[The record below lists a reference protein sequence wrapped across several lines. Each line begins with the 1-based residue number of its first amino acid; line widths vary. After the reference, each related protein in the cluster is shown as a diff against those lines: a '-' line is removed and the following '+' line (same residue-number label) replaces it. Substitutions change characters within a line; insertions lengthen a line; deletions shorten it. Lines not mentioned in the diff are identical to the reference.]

1 MDIKRA
7 NYKNKHRK
15 VMVSLIVL
23 AFIFLMFSLI
33 VNRQNQQKLNL
44 SSFWTD
50 EVKQT
55 NLTLTAKGF
64 GTLESK
70 QQRYLTAEFNAIVE
84 EIFLKPGEKVTKNSV
99 ILRLSSADIEQA
111 AIQAQLALTSQQAN
125 LKQLK
130 LTQKREQLD
139 LNNDLVELK
148 LDLSL
153 AQTQLDAET
162 QLAEQGIVS
171 SLDFKRSQAQV
182 KKLTSRVHHYQQR
195 LLQLKQL
202 QQQAQQ
208 IQQDKIAEKQTLL
221 LLAQEKQQKL
231 TVKAGLNGVLQQL
244 PVELGQSLTNG
255 SQLALVG
262 STEKLIALVNIP
274 HRQVQGISE
283 NMSAVIDTRGGK
295 ANGVVTRI
303 SPIAKEGHVEVE
315 IALVG
320 QLPKN
325 ARPALNIEA
334 KINLGVIEQA
344 LYLPIPI
351 NAKQHSRIQLYK
363 VAEDQQGAQLTWL
376 TLGAK
381 NNQVIEVQAGAK
393 LGDKFILSDMSA
405 QNNQTYLQLTL

>member
-303 SPIAKEGHVEVE
+303 SPVAKEGHVEVE

-363 VAEDQQGAQLTWL
+363 VAKDQQGAQLTWL

>member
-363 VAEDQQGAQLTWL
+363 VAKDQQGAQLTWL

>member
-44 SSFWTD
+44 SSLWAD

-99 ILRLSSADIEQA
+99 IIRLSSADIEQA

-195 LLQLKQL
+195 LQQLKQL

-262 STEKLIALVNIP
+262 STEKLIALVSIP

-363 VAEDQQGAQLTWL
+363 VAKDQQGAQLTWL

>member
-7 NYKNKHRK
+7 NNKNKHRK

-33 VNRQNQQKLNL
+33 INRQNQQKLNL
-44 SSFWTD
+44 SSLWTD

-84 EIFLKPGEKVTKNSV
+84 EIFLKPGEKVTKNSI
-99 ILRLSSADIEQA
+99 ILRLSSTDIEQA

-182 KKLTSRVHHYQQR
+182 KKLTSRVHHYQQQ
-195 LLQLKQL
+195 LQQLKQL

-393 LGDKFILSDMSA
+393 LGDKFILSDMSS

>member
-195 LLQLKQL
+195 LQQLKQL

-363 VAEDQQGAQLTWL
+363 VAKDQQGAQLTWL